1 MHTGTTQLN
10 IHLAVVTACSPL
22 SKELLLAF
30 LKNRQYEK
38 KSQFLFFSLWSL
50 PEKPLCKMF
59 FSYVFL
65 GNNESCIKYKNYLL
79 ENKTIKRCFTTGAV
93 WKLVPL
99 GVWDTLNL
107 SVSKKVSL

>member
-1 MHTGTTQLN
+1 M
-10 IHLAVVTACSPL
+10 
-22 SKELLLAF
+22 
-30 LKNRQYEK
+30 K
-38 KSQFLFFSLWSL
+38 KKQFLLFSLWSL

-65 GNNESCIKYKNYLL
+65 GNNESCIKDKNHLL

-99 GVWDTLNL
+99 RVWDTLNL
-107 SVSKKVSL
+107 SISKKVSL